1 MRRRGRDRDPRAAHG
16 DRLQALAAH
25 VSGAGGLRDEPG
37 PPLGRCGS
45 RRAANAGHR
54 AGQGDHGQGDPRGRS
69 RGGRAH
75 PRGAVPRGDR
85 RRGQGERGVAA
96 RSGARR
102 GMRRSADS
110 ARPRAAALG
119 ARSQEAVP
127 QSMKL
132 AAAVLILLGP
142 GRGTGTG
149 TDSLAG
155 RVRQLVDSYV
165 SAYFERHP
173 DEATVAGVAGV
184 GHDRWP
190 DNSPSGIAHWW
201 LREDAWLAE
210 LEAIH
215 AESLAG
221 RPEWTAAGIMRDA
234 LEGSVGTR
242 LCRFELWNVSHTNGG
257 WVPIVTSLAAAQPVG
272 TAAAR
277 NQALARWRA
286 IPRYVATE
294 TVNQREGLRVGY
306 TAPQGNVRIV
316 LTQLDTLLATPL
328 QESPLYDPARR
339 DSTPAFHSALAR
351 AIEREIV
358 PAMRR
363 YRDFL
368 AHEYLPRARATI
380 GASSN
385 PYGEECYR
393 ASIRATT
400 GLELSADSIHRLGLA
415 TLAELEDEKRRIAQ
429 RSFGASDGATP
440 LPKLRPPPGSTLRAP
455 GGMVAP

>member
-1 MRRRGRDRDPRAAHG
+1 
-16 DRLQALAAH
+16 
-25 VSGAGGLRDEPG
+25 
-37 PPLGRCGS
+37 
-45 RRAANAGHR
+45 
-54 AGQGDHGQGDPRGRS
+54 
-69 RGGRAH
+69 
-75 PRGAVPRGDR
+75 
-85 RRGQGERGVAA
+85 
-96 RSGARR
+96 
-102 GMRRSADS
+102 
-110 ARPRAAALG
+110 
-119 ARSQEAVP
+119 
-127 QSMKL
+127 MKL
-132 AAAVLILLGP
+132 AAAVLILLAP
-142 GRGTGTG
+142 GRGTGTVTG
-149 TDSLAG
+149 MDSLAG
-155 RVRQLVDSYV
+155 RARQLVDSYV
-165 SAYFERHP
+165 SAYLERHP
-173 DEATVAGVAGV
+173 DEATLAGVAGV
-184 GHDRWP
+184 RHDRWP
-190 DNSPSGIAHWW
+190 DNSPNGIAHWW

-339 DSTPAFHSALAR
+339 DSTPAFRSGLAR

-380 GASSN
+380 GVSSN
-385 PYGEECYR
+385 PYGGECYR

-400 GLELSADSIHRLGLA
+400 GLELSADSIHRLRL
-415 TLAELEDEKRRIAQ
+415 
-429 RSFGASDGATP
+429 
-440 LPKLRPPPGSTLRAP
+440 PPGGELP
-455 GGMVAP
+455 GGQRGIAAGRLRSPGLTPPLQRIPSGPGPHLAGPE